1 MPESTQTD
9 GVLHREEVAMASNPV
24 PSSGVRL
31 TVNET
36 PTDAIVQCSGRITSD
51 SSESLKATVKPLFSA
66 GKFIVLDL
74 SNVSYLDS
82 SGLGT
87 IVGLYVSAKRAK
99 SELKIIHLNE
109 RLKELISLTRL
120 GEFLTEGR
128 DPSEK
133 LPP

>member
-1 MPESTQTD
+1 
-9 GVLHREEVAMASNPV
+9 MASNPV
-24 PSSGVRL
+24 PSSGLRL

-36 PTDAIVQCSGRITSD
+36 PADAIVQCSGRITSD

-99 SELKIIHLNE
+99 SELKIMHLNE

>member
-1 MPESTQTD
+1 
-9 GVLHREEVAMASNPV
+9 MASNPV
-24 PSSGVRL
+24 PSSGLRL
-31 TVNET
+31 IVNET
-36 PTDAIVQCSGRITSD
+36 PTDAVVQCSGRITSD
-51 SSESLKATVKPLFSA
+51 SSDLLKATVKPLFSA

-87 IVGLYVSAKRAK
+87 IVGLYASAKRAK
-99 SELKIIHLNE
+99 SELKITHLNE

>member
-1 MPESTQTD
+1 
-9 GVLHREEVAMASNPV
+9 MASNPV
-24 PSSGVRL
+24 RSAELRL

-36 PTDAIVQCSGRITSD
+36 ASEAVVQCSGRITSD
-51 SSESLKATVKPLFSA
+51 SSESLKAAVKPLFSA
-66 GKFIVLDL
+66 SKYIVLDL

-99 SELKIIHLNE
+99 SQLKIMHLNE

-120 GEFLTEGR
+120 GEFLTDGR
-128 DPSEK
+128 DASEK

>member
-1 MPESTQTD
+1 
-9 GVLHREEVAMASNPV
+9 MASNPV
-24 PSSGVRL
+24 PSSGLRL

-120 GEFLTEGR
+120 GEFLAEGR

>member
-1 MPESTQTD
+1 
-9 GVLHREEVAMASNPV
+9 MASNPV
-24 PSSGVRL
+24 PSSELRL

-36 PTDAIVQCSGRITSD
+36 AADAIVQCSGRITSD
-51 SSESLKATVKPLFSA
+51 SSESLKATVKSMFSA

-99 SELKIIHLNE
+99 SELKIMHLNE

>member
-1 MPESTQTD
+1 MRHWTRSALLRCKLSD
-9 GVLHREEVAMASNPV
+9 FF
-24 PSSGVRL
+24 SSL
-31 TVNET
+31 
-36 PTDAIVQCSGRITSD
+36 
-51 SSESLKATVKPLFSA
+51 
-66 GKFIVLDL
+66 
-74 SNVSYLDS
+74 LDS

-99 SELKIIHLNE
+99 SELKVMHLNE

-120 GEFLTEGR
+120 GEFLADGR